1 MPPNT
6 DDNDL
11 RALFDAMQQEDAQQ
25 APAFEPFW
33 DEAVARAAR
42 QRRRVGWMRYAAA
55 AVLLV
60 GLAFTA
66 IFSLQRRPAMSIT
79 EWQSPTAGLL
89 QLSTP
94 ALDARALPTS
104 ALLNPPPPR
113 LEHYVPQTQI
123 FWPGATLQ
131 PDTTN

>member
-6 DDNDL
+6 DDSDL
-11 RALFDAMQQEDAQQ
+11 RARFTALREEDAGQ
-25 APAFEPFW
+25 APAFDAVW
-33 DEAVARAAR
+33 DEAVARAGR
-42 QRRRVGWMRYAAA
+42 QPRRVVWTRYAAA

-60 GLAFTA
+60 GLACTA
-66 IFSLQRRPAMSIT
+66 IFLLQPRPAMSIT
-79 EWQSPTAGLL
+79 KWQSPTAGLL

-94 ALDARALPTS
+94 ALDTGALPTS
-104 ALLNPPPPR
+104 ALLAPPTPH